1 MPAGIKVPPS
11 LRNIKKE
18 LQRDLGVPV
27 TQQGSLLS
35 WAHQGVLLLNAI
47 LTVRG
52 GEAASHRSLGWE
64 MLTDSIIQ
72 AVSETA
78 PHAVFMLW
86 GNFAQGKRALIDEE
100 KHLVLCANHPSPLS
114 ALRPPVPFIGCGHF
128 GAANTWR
135 RMASSLSIGRSD
147 PCPAE
152 FGRAFDFQG
161 AGLGKRIDGNLDF
174 GASQQ
179 VLAEV
184 VYVQG

>member
-1 MPAGIKVPPS
+1 MPPS

-18 LQRDLGVPV
+18 LQRDLDVSV

-64 MLTDSIIQ
+64 TLTDSIIR

-86 GNFAQGKRALIDEE
+86 AISLRA
-100 KHLVLCANHPSPLS
+100 S
-114 ALRPPVPFIGCGHF
+114 ALSSKRRSIWSSVPIIRLRFQRCGRPCLSSGVVTSAPPTRG
-128 GAANTWR
+128 WR
-135 RMASSLSIGRSD
+135 SMASGLSIGRSD

-152 FGRAFDFQG
+152 FGRVFHFQG

-184 VYVQG
+184 VNVHG